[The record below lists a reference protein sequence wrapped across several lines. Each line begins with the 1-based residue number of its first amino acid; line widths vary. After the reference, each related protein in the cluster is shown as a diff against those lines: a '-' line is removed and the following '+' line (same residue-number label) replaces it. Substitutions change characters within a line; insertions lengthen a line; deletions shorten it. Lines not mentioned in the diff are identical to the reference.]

1 MFGSGR
7 LHANNCVELFARILS
22 AGRDR
27 STFRFFFF
35 FFFTLEIF
43 HTFEYFFIDTSL
55 EKVNPFKRI
64 VFE

>member
-35 FFFTLEIF
+35 TLEIF
-43 HTFEYFFIDTSL
+43 HIFGYFFIDTSL
-55 EKVNPFKRI
+55 EKVNSFKRI